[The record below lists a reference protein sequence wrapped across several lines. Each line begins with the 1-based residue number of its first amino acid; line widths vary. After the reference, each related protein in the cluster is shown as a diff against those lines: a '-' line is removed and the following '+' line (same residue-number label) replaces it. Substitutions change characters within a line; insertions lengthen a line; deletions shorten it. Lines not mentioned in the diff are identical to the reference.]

1 MVCVSMVSMVTTQ
14 RGMTALGIAS
24 QEGHVTVVR
33 LLLEKGTVQETV
45 FMAGE
50 DEEGGAAEHPAA
62 AVTSRQD
69 ALTHRCVSS
78 R

>member
-1 MVCVSMVSMVTTQ
+1 MA
-14 RGMTALGIAS
+14 TA
-24 QEGHVTVVR
+24 R
-33 LLLEKGTVQETV
+33 LTVQETV

-69 ALTHRCVSS
+69 ALTRRCVSS
-78 R
+78 RRKRRSHLGHFARVDGITTEDGSCR